1 MRGTDKRSGSL
12 FSYVDLEARV
22 PQGHPLR
29 AIRALTN
36 ATLAEMSG
44 DFEALYARTGVPGSR
59 LRSCCGRFF
68 CRLSTRSALN
78 AS

>member
-1 MRGTDKRSGSL
+1 MRGTDERSGSL

-22 PQGHPLR
+22 PQNHPLR

-44 DFEALYARTGVPGSR
+44 DSKLCMRVRGVPGSR

-68 CRLSTRSALN
+68 CWLSIRSALSAN
-78 AS
+78 